1 MSDSILIKNPEQER
15 FSNDPAVK
23 ERLLQLMKDAKEY
36 HNTLNRLKL
45 SPVQLDGETCACCLR
60 RIEHLLSQEAPGLKV
75 YKPLDVPPSTAT
87 LLTSM

>member
-1 MSDSILIKNPEQER
+1 MSDPILIRNSEQER

-45 SPVQLDGETCACCLR
+45 SPLQLDGESCACCLR
-60 RIEHLLSQEAPGLKV
+60 RIEHLLSQEAPGLQI
-75 YKPLDVPPSTAT
+75 YKPLTVSTTT
-87 LLTSM
+87 LLSPM